1 MENLFGKTLE
11 ELKQIVQ
18 QHNSPAFTAKQIADW
33 LYKKH
38 VESIDGMTNLSKIAR
53 ENLKKNHTIVRTKP
67 LYEAISVDG
76 TKKYLFQTKNG
87 NIETVFIP
95 EEDRATV
102 CVSSQVG
109 CKMQCKFCMTGKQ
122 GFAGNLSS
130 GEILNQIFS
139 LPDAQTLT
147 NMVLMGMGE
156 PFDNFDEVIKALTIL
171 TSDWGY
177 AWSPR
182 RITVSTVGLIPGI
195 KRFLNESE
203 CHLAISL
210 HHPFSQEREKIMPI
224 EKAYSTEKVLYELK
238 KNPIKGQ
245 RRLSFEYIVF
255 DGLNDTI
262 RHARELTKLLNGINC
277 RVNLIKF
284 HSTPNSEFKSPSQ
297 EKMEQFRNYLN
308 ENNIICTIRRS
319 RGEDIAA
326 ACGLLSTKEDNK

>member
-1 MENLFGKTLE
+1 MNENLFGKTLE
-11 ELKQIVQ
+11 ELKQIVL
-18 QHNSPAFTAKQIADW
+18 QHNLPSFTAKQIADW
-33 LYKKH
+33 LYKKQ
-38 VESIDGMTNLSKIAR
+38 VECIDKMTNLSKTAR
-53 ENLKKNHTIVRTKP
+53 ERLNKNYVILRTKP
-67 LYEAISVDG
+67 LCEVISIDG
-76 TKKYLFQTKNG
+76 TKKYLFKTKNG

-109 CKMQCKFCMTGKQ
+109 CKMHCKFCMTGKQ
-122 GFAGNLSS
+122 GFDGNLDA

-139 LPDAQTLT
+139 LPDSQKLT

-156 PFDNFDEVIKALTIL
+156 PFDNLTEVIKALTIL
-171 TSDWGY
+171 TADWGF

-182 RITVSTVGLIPGI
+182 RITVSSVGLIPGI
-195 KRFLNESE
+195 KRFLTESE

-210 HHPFSQEREKIMPI
+210 HHPFPEEREKIMPI
-224 EKAYSTEKVLYELK
+224 EKAYSTEKILYELK

-262 RHARELTKLLNGINC
+262 RHARELTKLLKGIDC

-284 HSTPNSEFKSPSQ
+284 HATPDSEFKSPTQ

-308 ENNIICTIRRS
+308 ENDIICTIRRS

-326 ACGLLSTKEDNK
+326 ACGLLSSKKEN